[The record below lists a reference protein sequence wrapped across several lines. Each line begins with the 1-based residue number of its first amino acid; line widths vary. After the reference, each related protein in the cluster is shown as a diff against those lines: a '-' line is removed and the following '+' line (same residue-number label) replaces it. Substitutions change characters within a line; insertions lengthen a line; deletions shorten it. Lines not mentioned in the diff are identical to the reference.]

1 MKKKIT
7 YTQIRKELKAHLD
20 MVCDSHDPLVVERR
34 NGENVVIISENDYS
48 ALEETAYL
56 LRSPKNATRLIEAIK
71 RNPKTRVK
79 FKNLNVL
86 KNELGI

>member
-7 YTQIRKELKAHLD
+7 YTQIRKELKTHLD
-20 MVCDSHDPLVVERR
+20 MVCDSHDPLLVERR
-34 NGENVVIISENDYS
+34 NGENVVIVSENDYS

-56 LRSPKNATRLIEAIK
+56 LRSPKNATKLIEAVK
-71 RNPKTRVK
+71 RNPKERVK